1 LIPSSDQSMGGAAA
15 SCVLGLFL
23 AGIEEFWELVVT
35 AFGGK
40 VGGGEFG
47 CYGFCELIP
56 VPGAVWGDIWRG
68 GELSRRDSCSAAC
81 ARCRRRSD
89 WVIGWGPESEIQ
101 GPYVCQCSIVFLLGL

>member
-1 LIPSSDQSMGGAAA
+1 MGGAAA

-23 AGIEEFWELVVT
+23 AGVEEFWELVVT

-56 VPGAVWGDIWRG
+56 VPGAVWGDKWRRG
-68 GELSRRDSCSAAC
+68 GELSRRDSCSAVC
-81 ARCRRRSD
+81 ARCRRGSD
-89 WVIGWGPESEIQ
+89 WVIGWG
-101 GPYVCQCSIVFLLGL
+101 LGVLKVKAKARVSANAASFSWAGS

>member
-1 LIPSSDQSMGGAAA
+1 MGGAAA

-23 AGIEEFWELVVT
+23 AGVEEFWELVVT

-56 VPGAVWGDIWRG
+56 VPGAVWGDKWRRG
-68 GELSRRDSCSAAC
+68 GELSRRYSCSAAC
-81 ARCRRRSD
+81 ARCRRDSD
-89 WVIGWGPESEIQ
+89 WG
-101 GPYVCQCSIVFLLGL
+101 LGVLKVRAKAHVSAKAASFSRLGCDW